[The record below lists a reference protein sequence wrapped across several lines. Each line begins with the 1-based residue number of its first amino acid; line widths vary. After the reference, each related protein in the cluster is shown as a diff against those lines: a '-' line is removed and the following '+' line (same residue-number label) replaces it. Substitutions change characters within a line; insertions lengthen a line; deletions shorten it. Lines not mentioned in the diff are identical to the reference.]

1 MVELMTEND
10 MTVSNTDNTGQ
21 VKISSDVIVVI
32 AHTVASEV
40 EGVAAM
46 NANIADNISSVL
58 GRKNVPKGV
67 KVEIDDNDVTI
78 DLYIIV
84 NYGARIPEVAWKIQ
98 ERVKT
103 AVESMTGMNVASINI
118 HVQGVSFEKNK
129 ESGTE
134 EEQTELR

>member
-1 MVELMTEND
+1 MTEN
-10 MTVSNTDNTGQ
+10 NAAITDTDDICQ
-21 VKISSDVIVVI
+21 IKISPDVIIVI

-67 KVEIDDNDVTI
+67 KVEIDGNDVTI

-84 NYGARIPEVAWKIQ
+84 DYGARIPEVAWKIQ
-98 ERVKT
+98 ERVKSS
-103 AVESMTGMNVASINI
+103 VESMTGMNVSSINI

-129 ESGTE
+129 ESDKSE
-134 EEQTELR
+134 EE

>member
-1 MVELMTEND
+1 MTEND

>member
-1 MVELMTEND
+1 MTEND

-98 ERVKT
+98 ERIKT

>member
-1 MVELMTEND
+1 MTEND

-84 NYGARIPEVAWKIQ
+84 NYGSRIPEVAWKIQ